1 MPHSYDYD
9 AIVIGSGPGG
19 EGAAMGLVKQ
29 GARVAV
35 IERYQNVG
43 GGCTHWGTI
52 PSKALR
58 HAVSRIIEFN
68 QNPLY
73 SDHSRLLRS
82 SFADIL
88 NHADNVINQQ
98 TRMRQGFYE
107 RNHCEI
113 LQGNARFVDEHT
125 LALDCPD
132 GSVETLTAEKFV
144 IACGSRPYHPTDVDF
159 THPRI
164 YDSDS
169 ILSMHHE
176 PRHVLI
182 YGAGVIGCEY
192 ASIFRGMD
200 VKVDLINTRDRL
212 LAFLDQEMSDSLSY
226 HFWNSG
232 VVIRHN
238 EEYEKIEGCDDG
250 VIMHLKSGKKLK
262 ADCLL
267 YANGRTGNTD
277 SLALQNIG
285 LETDS
290 RGQLKVN
297 SMYQTAQP
305 HVYAVGDVI
314 GYPSLASAAYDQ
326 GRIAAQA
333 LVKGE
338 ATAHLIEDIPTG
350 IYTIPEI
357 SSVGKTE
364 QQLTAM
370 KVPYEVGRAQFKHL
384 ARAQI
389 VGMNVG
395 TLKLCPKPHL
405 IGRHGDVVC
414 GPVEKDVQAA
424 PPLLRDVHEHHGN
437 LTRPHGH
444 GHGVALMAGKD
455 FPVRRCDDGKQK
467 TEPGQGKPHQ
477 RKAFRIG
484 AAGIVVSGLQAFDRH
499 KLYSAHTPSLRR
511 ISAWIS
517 AFVKPAVVMRSR
529 SSKRNRSRERGMR

>member
-1 MPHSYDYD
+1 M
-9 AIVIGSGPGG
+9 
-19 EGAAMGLVKQ
+19 
-29 GARVAV
+29 
-35 IERYQNVG
+35 
-43 GGCTHWGTI
+43 
-52 PSKALR
+52 
-58 HAVSRIIEFN
+58 
-68 QNPLY
+68 
-73 SDHSRLLRS
+73 SDFS
-82 SFADIL
+82 
-88 NHADNVINQQ
+88 
-98 TRMRQGFYE
+98 
-107 RNHCEI
+107 
-113 LQGNARFVDEHT
+113 
-125 LALDCPD
+125 
-132 GSVETLTAEKFV
+132 
-144 IACGSRPYHPTDVDF
+144 
-159 THPRI
+159 HPRV

-169 ILSMHHE
+169 ILSLHHE

-200 VKVDLINTRDRL
+200 VKVDLINTRDRPACVPRSRDVRLAL
-212 LAFLDQEMSDSLSY
+212 LPLLEQRCGHSP
-226 HFWNSG
+226 
-232 VVIRHN
+232 HN

-277 SLALQNIG
+277 SLALENIG
-285 LETDS
+285 LKTDS

-297 SMYQTAQP
+297 SMYQTALP

-389 VGMNVG
+389 VGMSVG
-395 TLKLCPKPHL
+395 TLKILFHRETKEILGIHCFGERAAEIIH
-405 IGRHGDVVC
+405 IG
-414 GPVEKDVQAA
+414 QAIM
-424 PPLLRDVHEHHGN
+424 EQKGGGN
-437 LTRPHGH
+437 TIEYFVNTTFNYPTMAEAYR
-444 GHGVALMAGKD
+444 VAALN
-455 FPVRRCDDGKQK
+455 
-467 TEPGQGKPHQ
+467 
-477 RKAFRIG
+477 
-484 AAGIVVSGLQAFDRH
+484 GL
-499 KLYSAHTPSLRR
+499 
-511 ISAWIS
+511 
-517 AFVKPAVVMRSR
+517 
-529 SSKRNRSRERGMR
+529 NRLF